1 LDGAHLK
8 TFANVRIAI
17 AIYPVHTNAV
27 IVNMEE
33 GSSKQ
38 KRDDVERST
47 KKVDLIDLF
56 KSKRSWWWKYPG
68 RRMNPKHYNKDT

>member
-1 LDGAHLK
+1 MRLK
-8 TFANVRIAI
+8 VCVNVQTVIVV
-17 AIYPVHTNAV
+17 PHVSVNAA

-38 KRDDVERST
+38 KRDDSERSR

-56 KSKRSWWWKYPG
+56 KSKRSGWWWKYPG
-68 RRMNPKHYNKDT
+68 RRMNPKPYNKDK